1 MASRFQFALPDPRP
15 RDGWFRIGNIDI
27 TTTALLVMGGVAS
40 MFLYA
45 ISKVW
50 FENLIFFPAFVR
62 DGEIWRVVTWPIAN
76 PPTRILV
83 VLTFVFFWM
92 VGHFVEEMLGRTRY
106 AIMIAIVVI
115 VPAAVVTLLPQQDFP
130 TYPEIGLSLVLTTT
144 FVVFAAENPQ
154 APSFFGIP
162 VWVLAAVFIGI
173 EVLRIVGDRFW
184 GTLIMMLLAIGLGLV
199 TVRQW
204 GFAEK
209 LSFIPNLGSSKPST
223 PRRGP
228 APPRPTSRRSAG
240 KRGGDKRGA
249 GQVVEGPWSAPA
261 PPRSSAEVAAA
272 QAELDALLDKISATG
287 LDSLTA
293 DEKRRLNDLS
303 KRLR

>member
-15 RDGWFRIGNIDI
+15 RDGWFRIGNLDV
-27 TTTALLVMGGVAS
+27 TTTALLVLAGVAS

-45 ISKVW
+45 INKVW
-50 FENLIFFPAFVR
+50 FEKLVYFPPFVR
-62 DGEIWRVVTWPIAN
+62 DGEFWRIVTWPIAN
-76 PPTRILV
+76 PPTQIWV
-83 VLTFVFFWM
+83 VLTLVFFWL
-92 VGHFVEEMLGRTRY
+92 VGHFVEEMLGRKRY
-106 AIMIAIVVI
+106 AIMVAIVVI
-115 VPAAVVTLLPQQDFP
+115 VPAIVVTLLPPESFP
-130 TYPEIGLSLVLTTT
+130 TYGEIGLSLVLTTA

-173 EVLRIVGDRFW
+173 DVLRIVGDRFW
-184 GTLIMMLLAIGLGLV
+184 GTLVMMLLAIGLGLV

-209 LSFIPNLGSSKPST
+209 LSFIPNIGSAKPHP

-228 APPRPTSRRSAG
+228 APPRPTSRRGSDRR
-240 KRGGDKRGA
+240 KT

-261 PPRSSAEVAAA
+261 PPRSNAEVAAA

-287 LDSLTA
+287 LDSLSA